1 MQRAESQ
8 IGKLKSGLTDVDQA
22 VAELKDQLN
31 SYTKEAAQIQI
42 HLSRARE
49 TIDAAEGLV
58 LKLDEEYRRW
68 KNMVCY
74 IFQQIPQVFS
84 ILIALIFS
92 NVLFVLACRNFYQS

>member
-31 SYTKEAAQIQI
+31 NYTKEAAQIQI
-42 HLSRARE
+42 HLSKARE

-58 LKLDEEYRRW
+58 LKLDEEYKRW
-68 KNMVCY
+68 KTMVSCSIQY
-74 IFQQIPQVFS
+74 I
-84 ILIALIFS
+84 
-92 NVLFVLACRNFYQS
+92 